1 MSQIKS
7 DQRVRLN
14 RLYSYLVEHLS
25 TLYITST
32 LKSLQVIPVIWLD
45 LIGAINSQIAPF
57 FFCSKSHIF
66 PIHCGSFT
74 EMQQPITFLKKPIKL
89 QGYLYFKG
97 ILQGYLHYILYK
109 NNKRK
114 KKFLQLPK
122 DQFTTGST
130 KHLNRL
136 KNRVSKNKQKTF
148 WTKHEPIRLC
158 SSLVSGLIIS
168 HQCPKEAIVTA

>member
-25 TLYITST
+25 TIYITST
-32 LKSLQVIPVIWLD
+32 LKSLRVIPVIWLD

-66 PIHCGSFT
+66 PSHCGSFT
-74 EMQQPITFLKKPIKL
+74 EMQQPIAYLKKPIKL

-97 ILQGYLHYILYK
+97 ILQGYLYYILYK

-114 KKFLQLPK
+114 KNFCNFLKTNSPL
-122 DQFTTGST
+122 DQPNICTDWKIVYLKTNR
-130 KHLNRL
+130 KH
-136 KNRVSKNKQKTF
+136 
-148 WTKHEPIRLC
+148 
-158 SSLVSGLIIS
+158 SGQNTSPYGYALL
-168 HQCPKEAIVTA
+168 

>member
-66 PIHCGSFT
+66 PSHCGSFT
-74 EMQQPITFLKKPIKL
+74 EMQQPIAYLKKPIKL

-97 ILQGYLHYILYK
+97 ILQGYLYYILYK

-114 KKFLQLPK
+114 KFFCNFLKTNSPLDRPNIWTDWK
-122 DQFTTGST
+122 IVYLKTSR
-130 KHLNRL
+130 KH
-136 KNRVSKNKQKTF
+136 
-148 WTKHEPIRLC
+148 
-158 SSLVSGLIIS
+158 SGQNTSPYGYALL
-168 HQCPKEAIVTA
+168 

>member
-25 TLYITST
+25 TLYITSM
-32 LKSLQVIPVIWLD
+32 LKSLRVIPVIWLD

-66 PIHCGSFT
+66 PSHCGSFT
-74 EMQQPITFLKKPIKL
+74 EMQQPIAYSKKPIKL
-89 QGYLYFKG
+89 QGNN
-97 ILQGYLHYILYK
+97 

-114 KKFLQLPK
+114 KFLKLSK
-122 DQFTTGST
+122 NQFTTEST
-130 KHLNRL
+130 KHLHRL

-148 WTKHEPIRLC
+148 WTKHEPIWLC

>member
-25 TLYITST
+25 TIYITST
-32 LKSLQVIPVIWLD
+32 LKSLRVIPVIWLD

-66 PIHCGSFT
+66 PSHCGSLT
-74 EMQQPITFLKKPIKL
+74 EMQQPIAYSKKPIKL
-89 QGYLYFKG
+89 QRN
-97 ILQGYLHYILYK
+97 

-114 KKFLQLPK
+114 KILQLSK
-122 DQFTTGST
+122 NQFTTGST
-130 KHLNRL
+130 KHLHRP

-148 WTKHEPIRLC
+148 WTKHEPLWLC

>member
-32 LKSLQVIPVIWLD
+32 LKSLRVIPVIWLD

-74 EMQQPITFLKKPIKL
+74 EMQQPIAYLKKPIKL

-97 ILQGYLHYILYK
+97 ILQGYLYYILYK

-114 KKFLQLPK
+114 NFFCNFLKTNSPL
-122 DQFTTGST
+122 DQPNICTDWKIVYLKTNR
-130 KHLNRL
+130 KH
-136 KNRVSKNKQKTF
+136 
-148 WTKHEPIRLC
+148 
-158 SSLVSGLIIS
+158 SGQNTSPYGYALL
-168 HQCPKEAIVTA
+168 